1 MGKMFGVTIKI
12 ARKNKK
18 LTQEELA
25 QKVGVQPAT
34 VSRWENGKLR
44 NLKLSH
50 IQGLSDALD
59 IPVQRLIDLDNESD
73 TPRATSRAYSFRI
86 NPPGVDLDVVEQYD
100 KRELSRLIRYLEVL
114 KNEQTEEAI
123 SFVDKKEGDDHE
135 DA

>member
-73 TPRATSRAYSFRI
+73 APRATSRAYSWRI
-86 NPPGVDLDVVEQYD
+86 NPPGVDLDVVEKYD

-114 KNEQTEEAI
+114 KKEIVEDD
-123 SFVDKKEGDDHE
+123 VDFKKESE
-135 DA
+135 

>member
-59 IPVQRLIDLDNESD
+59 IPVQKLIDLDNESD
-73 TPRATSRAYSFRI
+73 APRATSRAYSWRI
-86 NPPGVDLDVVEQYD
+86 NPPGVDLDVVEKYD
-100 KRELSRLIRYLEVL
+100 KRELSRLIRYLKVL
-114 KNEQTEEAI
+114 EKEIVEDD
-123 SFVDKKEGDDHE
+123 VDSKKESE
-135 DA
+135 